1 MNQPNARQPNPL
13 LDATHQ
19 ALHAAATGDLDAL
32 EEALAARQAGVEA
45 APASE
50 RATAWNEGE
59 AIRPLLAAI
68 KRRIGDHCR
77 SLDQIKTGLAR
88 TGAPNAA
95 AIDLRA

>member
-1 MNQPNARQPNPL
+1 MNQPNAL
-13 LDATHQ
+13 MDATRQ
-19 ALHAAATGDLDAL
+19 ALHAAAAGDLEAL
-32 EEALAARQAGVEA
+32 GAALAARQAAWEA

-50 RATAWNEGE
+50 RAAAWNEGE
-59 AIRPLLAAI
+59 AIRPLLVTI

-77 SLDQIKTGLAR
+77 RLDQIKTGLAR